1 MKTFISKHRK
11 EILISLTLLWTC
23 IIFTF
28 SLQPADASSELS
40 QGFGRWLVETFLPG
54 FMEYMESMTQEQL
67 DFWHHILRKCGHFTE
82 YFILGVVATI
92 TVFQVKINRKM
103 LSALG
108 YCILVASVDETI
120 QLFVSGRSGQITDVM
135 LDSVGALT
143 GVIIVWLSRKL
154 AFTKFSH

>member
-1 MKTFISKHRK
+1 MKATILKHKKAIFIT
-11 EILISLTLLWTC
+11 LTLIWTC

-40 QGFGRWLVETFLPG
+40 QGFGRWVVETFCPRLI
-54 FMEYMESMTQEQL
+54 EYMESMSQEQL

-82 YFILGVVATI
+82 YCILGV
-92 TVFQVKINRKM
+92 
-103 LSALG
+103 LSALVALCAKRHHENLLVLG
-108 YCILVASVDETI
+108 YCVLAASVDETI

-143 GVIIVWLSRKL
+143 GLVFIRLLHKCLKIK
-154 AFTKFSH
+154 K

>member
-1 MKTFISKHRK
+1 MKVIILRHKKAIFIT
-11 EILISLTLLWTC
+11 LTLIWTC

-40 QGFGRWLVETFLPG
+40 QGFGRWLVETFCPRLI
-54 FMEYMESMTQEQL
+54 EYMESMSQEQL

-82 YFILGVVATI
+82 YCILGILTGTAVIQT
-92 TVFQVKINRKM
+92 KISKKK

-108 YCILVASVDETI
+108 YCVLVASVDETI

-135 LDSVGALT
+135 LDSAGALT
-143 GVIIVWLSRKL
+143 GVMSILIYYKWFKI
-154 AFTKFSH
+154 KN